1 MQKSILV
8 FDPLEVT
15 IAIKK
20 LLVEILLIGKA

>member
-1 MQKSILV
+1 MQKSIFV
-8 FDPLEVT
+8 FDPLEVI